1 MKFFSSILTTLH
13 GRGSGRQNVRM
24 LGTYLAFLL
33 ALITAYSV
41 LFHVLMAY
49 EGREHSWITGFYWTL
64 TVMST
69 LGFGDITFHS
79 DLGRVFSIVVLL
91 TGIVSLLVVLPF
103 VFIEFF
109 YAPFIREQTLARA
122 PRAVPERTS
131 GHVVITSNDPV
142 TQSLIGMLE
151 NYGYPYVMVVD
162 STEAALELAGNGLK
176 VMVGGLDDPQT
187 YRNAR
192 VEHAALLVATGSEVL
207 NTNITFTVRDLAPA
221 LRIASAVRDADAVDI
236 LELAGANRVLDFGEM
251 LGIALA
257 RRTIAGDAL
266 AHPIGE
272 FGDLVIAEAAAA
284 GTPLAGK
291 TLSQIAPK
299 QLAGVHVVGT
309 WERGAFGIA
318 TPGTRI
324 NEATVLV
331 LAGTAEQMRRYNALF
346 CIYHVARGRVLILG
360 AGRVGR
366 ATAREL
372 ALRGVDYCLVE
383 KNPGPQVDPAKCIV
397 GNATDR
403 SVLDRAGIGEAPA
416 VLVTTHD
423 DDINIFLTI
432 YCRRLRPDIQITSRA
447 TVERNVS
454 TLHRAGADFVMSYA
468 NMGASAIFN
477 YLERSDILM
486 LSEGLNV
493 SRLPVPRSL
502 VGKPLDREALYRE
515 TGCWLLAM
523 GKGGVFRIDPEPGAE
538 MPADGSLVIVG
549 DIASE
554 RRFLA
559 RHSRS

>member
-1 MKFFSSILTTLH
+1 MKFLSSVLTTLH
-13 GRGSGRQNVRM
+13 GRGGKRQNVRM
-24 LGTYLAFLL
+24 LGTYVAFL
-33 ALITAYSV
+33 AVLITVYSI

-49 EGREHSWITGFYWTL
+49 EGREHSWVTGFYWTL

-79 DLGRVFSIVVLL
+79 DLGRLFSIVVLL

-109 YAPFIREQTLARA
+109 YAPFIKEQNLARA
-122 PRAVPERTS
+122 PRRIPERTS

-162 STEAALELAGNGLK
+162 SIEAALDLASNGVS
-176 VMVGGLDDPQT
+176 VMVGALDDPQT

-192 VEHAALLVATGSEVL
+192 VENAALLVATGSEVI
-207 NTNITFTVRDLAPA
+207 NTNITFTARDLAPE
-221 LRIASAVRDADAVDI
+221 LRIASAVRDADTVDI
-236 LELAGANRVLDFGEM
+236 LQLAGANRVLDFGEM
-251 LGIALA
+251 LGVALA

-284 GTPLAGK
+284 GTPLVGR
-291 TLSQIAPK
+291 TLAEISPR
-299 QLAGVHVVGT
+299 QLAEIHVVGT
-309 WERGAFGIA
+309 WERGVFGIA
-318 TPGTRI
+318 TPATRI

-331 LAGTAEQMRRYNALF
+331 LAGTQEQVRRYNALF

-372 ALRGVDYCLVE
+372 ARRGVDYCLVE
-383 KNPGPQVDPAKCIV
+383 KNPGPGIDPQKCVV

-403 SVLDRAGIGEAPA
+403 NVLDRAGIGEAPA

-447 TVERNVS
+447 TMERNVS

-477 YLERSDILM
+477 YLERGDILM
-486 LSEGLNV
+486 LAEGLNV

-502 VGKPLDREALYRE
+502 GGKPLDREAMYRE
-515 TGCWLLAM
+515 TGCSLLAT
-523 GKGGVFRIDPEPGAE
+523 GSEGRFRIGLEPGAP
-538 MPADGSLVIVG
+538 MPLDGSMIIVG

-559 RHSRS
+559 RYSRG